1 MSCGIPLV
9 STNGGSLPEV
19 VGDAGIIVNHSD
31 PLSLYQGIKELLD
44 DEEKRLVY
52 GKMGRERVLDKFTWE
67 RAARE
72 LVDVYKEAII
82 NANN

>member
-1 MSCGIPLV
+1 MCIR
-9 STNGGSLPEV
+9 
-19 VGDAGIIVNHSD
+19 DR
-31 PLSLYQGIKELLD
+31 YKGIKELLD
-44 DEEKRLVY
+44 DDEKRLMY
-52 GKMGRERVLDKFTWE
+52 GKMGRDRVLDKFTWE

>member
-1 MSCGIPLV
+1 MYKRQV
-9 STNGGSLPEV
+9 
-19 VGDAGIIVNHSD
+19 VNHSD

>member
-1 MSCGIPLV
+1 MCIR
-9 STNGGSLPEV
+9 
-19 VGDAGIIVNHSD
+19 DR
-31 PLSLYQGIKELLD
+31 GIKELLD

>member
-1 MSCGIPLV
+1 MTVHLC
-9 STNGGSLPEV
+9 
-19 VGDAGIIVNHSD
+19 ARAWARRF
-31 PLSLYQGIKELLD
+31 D

>member
-1 MSCGIPLV
+1 M
-9 STNGGSLPEV
+9 
-19 VGDAGIIVNHSD
+19 
-31 PLSLYQGIKELLD
+31 
-44 DEEKRLVY
+44 Y
-52 GKMGRERVLDKFTWE
+52 GKMGRERVFLDKFTWE

>member
-1 MSCGIPLV
+1 MKLNENV
-9 STNGGSLPEV
+9 S
-19 VGDAGIIVNHSD
+19 
-31 PLSLYQGIKELLD
+31 GIKELLD
-44 DEEKRLVY
+44 DEEKRLIY